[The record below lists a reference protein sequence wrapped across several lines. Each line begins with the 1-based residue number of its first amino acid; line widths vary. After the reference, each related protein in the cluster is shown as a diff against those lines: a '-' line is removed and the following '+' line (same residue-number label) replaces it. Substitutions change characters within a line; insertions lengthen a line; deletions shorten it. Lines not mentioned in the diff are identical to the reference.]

1 MNRLNINDALL
12 KKELAEAQA
21 RLEQKPGRWVGYE
34 KVGRVLHWMKD
45 SSSKDYFRQ
54 AAKIRIG
61 NLRPER
67 SQEGE
72 FIVIGNYFRLAG
84 EPEMAYNYFERAY
97 EILKRRVGDI
107 SKPEEIRF
115 HPMHKLIIVCFLLG
129 RYEETREL
137 GRVLRENDPDF
148 IPRQLAPQIALLAE
162 AKLTDNLALAERA
175 IDTISA
181 SIRKNRSNI
190 LTTGS
195 ITLWDA
201 YELGLEIVAEIE
213 ANADER

>member
-1 MNRLNINDALL
+1 MSRLDI
-12 KKELAEAQA
+12 KKDVLQKLYVEAQDTYKRYA
-21 RLEQKPGRWVGYE
+21 NTWLGNEEMGRI
-34 KVGRVLHWMKD
+34 LHWMKD